1 MQQNKSSS
9 PAEELLSVLL
19 LRERR
24 YVKKLIYLLKRVI
37 HYYNVKQVPLASA
50 ALCYYMMMTVFP
62 MIICL
67 YTLLGQNYDQAIRI
81 LEFAEGFLSTD
92 TLDTIRSFLSY
103 VANNHSMA
111 MAIAGLTVMVTS
123 ASAAVRSML
132 VTIGRMQGGLRYTGI
147 TGFLFSVLYSV
158 VFLAATWFAILVMFS
173 SQNIL
178 SLIQERIPFIEVNVN
193 WHEAKY
199 WLLALI
205 MFLILWGI
213 YRFSRE
219 KESRYFTW
227 PGAIFATFGIVVM
240 SLIFS
245 GFIAVS
251 ARYSLVYGSLAS
263 VILLMYW
270 IYLICQVIYIG
281 AAINVS
287 LRDLKRLTARQRERK
302 EHEN

>member
-1 MQQNKSSS
+1 MSAM
-9 PAEELLSVLL
+9 P
-19 LRERR
+19 LREKPD
-24 YVKKLIYLLKRVI
+24 VKKLIYLIKRVI
-37 HYYNVKQVPLASA
+37 HYYNVKQIPLASA

-62 MIICL
+62 LIICL
-67 YTLLGQNYDQAIRI
+67 YTLLGQNYDQALRI
-81 LEFAEGFLSTD
+81 LEFAEDFLSSD
-92 TLDTIRSFLSY
+92 TLDTVRSFLAY
-103 VANNHSMA
+103 VEDNHSLA
-111 MAIAGLTVMVTS
+111 MAIAGLTVMITS

-147 TGFLFSVLYSV
+147 TGFVFSVLYSV
-158 VFLAATWFAILVMFS
+158 VFLAATWFAIIVMFS
-173 SQNIL
+173 SRNIL
-178 SLIQERIPFIEVNVN
+178 NLIRRWLPIVEVDVN
-193 WHEAKY
+193 WHEVKY
-199 WLLALI
+199 WMLAII
-205 MFLILWGI
+205 MFLILWGM

-219 KESRYFTW
+219 KGNRYFTW
-227 PGAIFATFGIVVM
+227 PGAIFATFGIVAM

-287 LRDLKRLTARQRERK
+287 LRDLKKMSARQRERK
-302 EHEN
+302 ENEN

>member
-1 MQQNKSSS
+1 M
-9 PAEELLSVLL
+9 P
-19 LRERR
+19 LREKPD
-24 YVKKLIYLLKRVI
+24 VKKLIYLIKRVI
-37 HYYNVKQVPLASA
+37 HYYNVKQIPLASA

-62 MIICL
+62 LIICL
-67 YTLLGQNYDQAIRI
+67 YTLLGQNYDQALRI
-81 LEFAEGFLSTD
+81 LEFAEDFLSSD
-92 TLDTIRSFLSY
+92 TLDTIRSFLAY
-103 VANNHSMA
+103 VEDNHSLA
-111 MAIAGLTVMVTS
+111 MAIAGLTVMITS

-147 TGFLFSVLYSV
+147 TGFVFSVLSSV
-158 VFLAATWFAILVMFS
+158 VFLAATWFAIIVMFS
-173 SQNIL
+173 SRNIL
-178 SLIQERIPFIEVNVN
+178 NLIRRWLPIVEVDVN
-193 WHEAKY
+193 WHEVKY
-199 WLLALI
+199 WMLAII
-205 MFLILWGI
+205 MFLILWGM

-219 KESRYFTW
+219 KGNRYFTW
-227 PGAIFATFGIVVM
+227 PGAIFATFGIVGM

-287 LRDLKRLTARQRERK
+287 LRDLRKMSARQRERK
-302 EHEN
+302 ENEN

>member
-1 MQQNKSSS
+1 MSAM
-9 PAEELLSVLL
+9 P
-19 LRERR
+19 LREKPD
-24 YVKKLIYLLKRVI
+24 VKKLIYLIKRVI
-37 HYYNVKQVPLASA
+37 HYYNVKQIPLASA

-62 MIICL
+62 LIICL
-67 YTLLGQNYDQAIRI
+67 YTLLGQNYDQALRI
-81 LEFAEGFLSTD
+81 LEFAEDFLSSD
-92 TLDTIRSFLSY
+92 TLDTIRSFLAY
-103 VANNHSMA
+103 VEDNHSLA
-111 MAIAGLTVMVTS
+111 MAIAGLTVMITS

-147 TGFLFSVLYSV
+147 TGFVFSVLYSV
-158 VFLAATWFAILVMFS
+158 VFLAATWFAIIVMFS
-173 SQNIL
+173 SRNIL
-178 SLIQERIPFIEVNVN
+178 NLIRRWLPIVEVDVN
-193 WHEAKY
+193 WHEVKY
-199 WLLALI
+199 WMLAII
-205 MFLILWGI
+205 MFLILWGM

-219 KESRYFTW
+219 KGNRYFTW
-227 PGAIFATFGIVVM
+227 PGAIFATFGIVAM

-287 LRDLKRLTARQRERK
+287 LRDLKKMSARQRERK
-302 EHEN
+302 ENEN

>member
-1 MQQNKSSS
+1 M
-9 PAEELLSVLL
+9 
-19 LRERR
+19 
-24 YVKKLIYLLKRVI
+24 IYLIKRIV
-37 HYYNVKQVPLASA
+37 HYYNVKQIPLASA

-62 MIICL
+62 LIICL

-81 LEFAEGFLSTD
+81 LEFMEGLLSAD
-92 TLDTIRSFLSY
+92 TLDTVRSFLAY

-111 MAIAGLTVMVTS
+111 MAIAGLTVMLTS
-123 ASAAVRSML
+123 ASAAVRSMQ
-132 VTIGRMQGGLRYTGI
+132 VTIGRMQGGLRYSGI

-173 SQNIL
+173 SRKIL
-178 SLIQERIPFIEVNVN
+178 KLIREWLPLAMIDVNWVDVN
-193 WHEAKY
+193 WHEIKY
-199 WLLALI
+199 LLLALI
-205 MFLILWGI
+205 MFLLLWGI
-213 YRFSRE
+213 YRFAR
-219 KESRYFTW
+219 KKGIRYYTW
-227 PGAIFATFGIVVM
+227 PGAIFATFGIVAM

-281 AAINVS
+281 AALNVS
-287 LRDLKRLTARQRERK
+287 LRDLKRVRAIRRERK
-302 EHEN
+302 EDEN

>member
-1 MQQNKSSS
+1 M
-9 PAEELLSVLL
+9 
-19 LRERR
+19 
-24 YVKKLIYLLKRVI
+24 KKLIYLIKRIV
-37 HYYNVKQVPLASA
+37 HYYNVKQIPLASA

-62 MIICL
+62 LIICL

-81 LEFAEGFLSTD
+81 LEFMEGLLSAD
-92 TLDTIRSFLSY
+92 TLDTVRSFLAY

-111 MAIAGLTVMVTS
+111 MAIAGLTVMLTS
-123 ASAAVRSML
+123 ASAAVRSMQ
-132 VTIGRMQGGLRYTGI
+132 VTIGRMQGGLRYSGI

-173 SQNIL
+173 SRKIL
-178 SLIQERIPFIEVNVN
+178 KLIRKWLPLNMIDVNWVDVN
-193 WHEAKY
+193 WHEIKY
-199 WLLALI
+199 LLLALI
-205 MFLILWGI
+205 MFLLLWGI
-213 YRFSRE
+213 YRFAR
-219 KESRYFTW
+219 KKGIRYYTW
-227 PGAIFATFGIVVM
+227 PGAIFATFGIVAM

-281 AAINVS
+281 AALNVS
-287 LRDLKRLTARQRERK
+287 LRDLKRVRAIRRERK
-302 EHEN
+302 EDEN

>member
-1 MQQNKSSS
+1 M
-9 PAEELLSVLL
+9 P
-19 LRERR
+19 LREKPD
-24 YVKKLIYLLKRVI
+24 VKNLIYLIKRVI
-37 HYYNVKQVPLASA
+37 HYYNVKQIPLASA

-62 MIICL
+62 LIICL
-67 YTLLGQNYDQAIRI
+67 YTLLGQNYDQALRI
-81 LEFAEGFLSTD
+81 LEFAEDFLSSD
-92 TLDTIRSFLSY
+92 TLDTIRSFLAY
-103 VANNHSMA
+103 VEDNHSLA
-111 MAIAGLTVMVTS
+111 MAIAGLTVMITS

-147 TGFLFSVLYSV
+147 TGFVFSVLYSV
-158 VFLAATWFAILVMFS
+158 VFLAATWFAIIVMFS
-173 SQNIL
+173 SRNIL
-178 SLIQERIPFIEVNVN
+178 NLIRRWLPIVEVDVN
-193 WHEAKY
+193 WHEVKY
-199 WLLALI
+199 WMLAII
-205 MFLILWGI
+205 MFLILWGM

-219 KESRYFTW
+219 KGNRYFTW
-227 PGAIFATFGIVVM
+227 PGAIFATFGIVGM

-287 LRDLKRLTARQRERK
+287 LRDLRKMSARQRERK
-302 EHEN
+302 ENEN

>member
-1 MQQNKSSS
+1 M
-9 PAEELLSVLL
+9 P
-19 LRERR
+19 LREKPD
-24 YVKKLIYLLKRVI
+24 VKKLIYLIKRVI
-37 HYYNVKQVPLASA
+37 HYYNVKQIPLASA

-62 MIICL
+62 LIICL
-67 YTLLGQNYDQAIRI
+67 YTLLGQNYDQALRI
-81 LEFAEGFLSTD
+81 LEFAEDFLSSD
-92 TLDTIRSFLSY
+92 TLDTIRSFLAY
-103 VANNHSMA
+103 VEDNHSLA
-111 MAIAGLTVMVTS
+111 MAIAGLTVMITS

-147 TGFLFSVLYSV
+147 TGFVFSVLYSV
-158 VFLAATWFAILVMFS
+158 VFLAATWFAIIVMFS
-173 SQNIL
+173 SRNIL
-178 SLIQERIPFIEVNVN
+178 NLIRRWLPIVEVDVN
-193 WHEAKY
+193 WHEVKY
-199 WLLALI
+199 WMLAII
-205 MFLILWGI
+205 MFLILWGM

-219 KESRYFTW
+219 KGNRYFTW
-227 PGAIFATFGIVVM
+227 PGAIFATFGIVGM

-287 LRDLKRLTARQRERK
+287 LRDLKKMSARQRERK
-302 EHEN
+302 ENEN

>member
-1 MQQNKSSS
+1 M
-9 PAEELLSVLL
+9 P
-19 LRERR
+19 LREKPD
-24 YVKKLIYLLKRVI
+24 VKKLIYLIKRVI
-37 HYYNVKQVPLASA
+37 HYYNVKQIPLASA

-62 MIICL
+62 LIICL
-67 YTLLGQNYDQAIRI
+67 YTLLGQNYDQALRI
-81 LEFAEGFLSTD
+81 LEFAEDFLSSD
-92 TLDTIRSFLSY
+92 TLDTVRSFLAY
-103 VANNHSMA
+103 VEDNHSLA
-111 MAIAGLTVMVTS
+111 MAIAGLTVMITS

-147 TGFLFSVLYSV
+147 TGFVFSVLYSV
-158 VFLAATWFAILVMFS
+158 VFLAATWFAIIVMFS
-173 SQNIL
+173 SRNIL
-178 SLIQERIPFIEVNVN
+178 NLIRRWLPIVEVDVN
-193 WHEAKY
+193 WHEVKY
-199 WLLALI
+199 WMLAII
-205 MFLILWGI
+205 MFLILWGM

-219 KESRYFTW
+219 KGNRYFTW
-227 PGAIFATFGIVVM
+227 PGAIFATFGIVAM

-287 LRDLKRLTARQRERK
+287 LRDLRKMSARQRERK
-302 EHEN
+302 ENEN

>member
-1 MQQNKSSS
+1 M
-9 PAEELLSVLL
+9 P
-19 LRERR
+19 LREKPD
-24 YVKKLIYLLKRVI
+24 VKKLIYLIKRVI
-37 HYYNVKQVPLASA
+37 HYYNVKQIPLASA

-62 MIICL
+62 LIICL
-67 YTLLGQNYDQAIRI
+67 YTLLGQNYDQALRI
-81 LEFAEGFLSTD
+81 LEFAEDFLSSD
-92 TLDTIRSFLSY
+92 TLDTIRSFLAY
-103 VANNHSMA
+103 VEDNHSLA
-111 MAIAGLTVMVTS
+111 MAIAGLTVMITS

-147 TGFLFSVLYSV
+147 TGFVFSVLYSV
-158 VFLAATWFAILVMFS
+158 VFLAATWFAIIVMFS
-173 SQNIL
+173 SRNIL
-178 SLIQERIPFIEVNVN
+178 NLIRRWLPIVEVDVN
-193 WHEAKY
+193 WHEVKY
-199 WLLALI
+199 WMLAII
-205 MFLILWGI
+205 MFLILWGM

-219 KESRYFTW
+219 KWNRYFTW
-227 PGAIFATFGIVVM
+227 PGAIFATFGIVGM

-287 LRDLKRLTARQRERK
+287 LRDLRKMSARQRERK
-302 EHEN
+302 ENEN

>member
-1 MQQNKSSS
+1 M
-9 PAEELLSVLL
+9 P
-19 LRERR
+19 LREKPD
-24 YVKKLIYLLKRVI
+24 VKKLIYLIKRVI
-37 HYYNVKQVPLASA
+37 HYYNVKQIPLASA

-62 MIICL
+62 LIICL
-67 YTLLGQNYDQAIRI
+67 YTLLGQNYDQALRI
-81 LEFAEGFLSTD
+81 LEFAEDFLSSD
-92 TLDTIRSFLSY
+92 TLDTIRSFLAY
-103 VANNHSMA
+103 VEDNHSLA
-111 MAIAGLTVMVTS
+111 MAIAGLTVMITS

-147 TGFLFSVLYSV
+147 TGFVFSVLYSV
-158 VFLAATWFAILVMFS
+158 VFLAATWFAIIVMFS
-173 SQNIL
+173 SRNIL
-178 SLIQERIPFIEVNVN
+178 NLIRRWLPIVEVDVN
-193 WHEAKY
+193 WHEVKY
-199 WLLALI
+199 WMLAII
-205 MFLILWGI
+205 MFLILWGM

-219 KESRYFTW
+219 KGNRYFTW
-227 PGAIFATFGIVVM
+227 PGAIFATFGIVGM

-287 LRDLKRLTARQRERK
+287 LRDLRKMSARQRERK
-302 EHEN
+302 ENEN

>member
-1 MQQNKSSS
+1 M
-9 PAEELLSVLL
+9 P
-19 LRERR
+19 LREKPD
-24 YVKKLIYLLKRVI
+24 VKKLIYLIKRVI
-37 HYYNVKQVPLASA
+37 HYYNVKQIPLASA

-62 MIICL
+62 LIICL
-67 YTLLGQNYDQAIRI
+67 YTLLGQNYDQALRI
-81 LEFAEGFLSTD
+81 LEFAEDFLSSD
-92 TLDTIRSFLSY
+92 TLDTVRSFLAY
-103 VANNHSMA
+103 VEDNHSLA
-111 MAIAGLTVMVTS
+111 MAIAGLTVMITS

-147 TGFLFSVLYSV
+147 TGFVFSVLYSV
-158 VFLAATWFAILVMFS
+158 VFLAATWFAIIVMFS
-173 SQNIL
+173 SRNIL
-178 SLIQERIPFIEVNVN
+178 NLIRRWLPIVEVDVN
-193 WHEAKY
+193 WHEVKY
-199 WLLALI
+199 WMLAII
-205 MFLILWGI
+205 MFLILWGM

-219 KESRYFTW
+219 KGNRYFTW
-227 PGAIFATFGIVVM
+227 PGAIFATFGIVGM

-287 LRDLKRLTARQRERK
+287 LRDLKKMSARQRERK
-302 EHEN
+302 ENEN

>member
-1 MQQNKSSS
+1 M
-9 PAEELLSVLL
+9 P
-19 LRERR
+19 LREKPD
-24 YVKKLIYLLKRVI
+24 VKKLIYLIKRVI
-37 HYYNVKQVPLASA
+37 HYYNVKQIPLASA

-62 MIICL
+62 LIICL
-67 YTLLGQNYDQAIRI
+67 YTLLGQNYDQALRI
-81 LEFAEGFLSTD
+81 LEFAEDFLSSD
-92 TLDTIRSFLSY
+92 TLDTIRSFLAY
-103 VANNHSMA
+103 VEDNHSLA
-111 MAIAGLTVMVTS
+111 MAIAGLTVMITQ

-147 TGFLFSVLYSV
+147 TGFVFSVLYSV
-158 VFLAATWFAILVMFS
+158 VFLAATWFAIIVMFS
-173 SQNIL
+173 SRNIL
-178 SLIQERIPFIEVNVN
+178 NLIRRWLPIVEVDVN
-193 WHEAKY
+193 WHEVKY
-199 WLLALI
+199 WMLAII
-205 MFLILWGI
+205 MFLILWGM

-219 KESRYFTW
+219 KGNRYFTW
-227 PGAIFATFGIVVM
+227 PGAIFATFGIVGM

-287 LRDLKRLTARQRERK
+287 LRDLRKMSARQRERK
-302 EHEN
+302 ENEN

>member
-1 MQQNKSSS
+1 M
-9 PAEELLSVLL
+9 
-19 LRERR
+19 
-24 YVKKLIYLLKRVI
+24 KKLIYLIKRIV
-37 HYYNVKQVPLASA
+37 HYYNVKQIPLASA

-62 MIICL
+62 LIICL

-81 LEFAEGFLSTD
+81 LEFMEGLLSAD
-92 TLDTIRSFLSY
+92 TLDTVRSFLAY

-111 MAIAGLTVMVTS
+111 MAIAGLTVMLTS
-123 ASAAVRSML
+123 ASAAVRSMQ
-132 VTIGRMQGGLRYTGI
+132 VTIGRMQGGLRYSGI

-173 SQNIL
+173 SRKIL
-178 SLIQERIPFIEVNVN
+178 KLIREWLPLAMIDVNWVDVN
-193 WHEAKY
+193 WHEIKY
-199 WLLALI
+199 LLLALI
-205 MFLILWGI
+205 MFLLLWGI
-213 YRFSRE
+213 YRFAR
-219 KESRYFTW
+219 KKGIRYYTW
-227 PGAIFATFGIVVM
+227 PGAIFATFGIVAM

-281 AAINVS
+281 AALNVS
-287 LRDLKRLTARQRERK
+287 LRDLKRVRAIRRERK
-302 EHEN
+302 EDEN

>member
-1 MQQNKSSS
+1 MSAM
-9 PAEELLSVLL
+9 P
-19 LRERR
+19 LREKPD
-24 YVKKLIYLLKRVI
+24 VKKLIYLIKRVI
-37 HYYNVKQVPLASA
+37 HYYNVKQIPLASA

-62 MIICL
+62 LIICL
-67 YTLLGQNYDQAIRI
+67 YTLLGQNYDQALRI
-81 LEFAEGFLSTD
+81 LEFAEDFLSSD
-92 TLDTIRSFLSY
+92 TLDTVRSFLAY
-103 VANNHSMA
+103 VEDNHSLA
-111 MAIAGLTVMVTS
+111 MAIAGLTVMITS

-147 TGFLFSVLYSV
+147 TGFVFSVLYSV
-158 VFLAATWFAILVMFS
+158 VFLAATWFAIIVMFS
-173 SQNIL
+173 SRNIL
-178 SLIQERIPFIEVNVN
+178 NLIRRWLPIVEVDVN
-193 WHEAKY
+193 WHEVKY
-199 WLLALI
+199 WMLAII
-205 MFLILWGI
+205 MFLILWGM

-219 KESRYFTW
+219 KGNRYFTW
-227 PGAIFATFGIVVM
+227 PGAIFATFGIVGM

-287 LRDLKRLTARQRERK
+287 LRDLRKMSARQRERK
-302 EHEN
+302 ENEN

>member
-1 MQQNKSSS
+1 MSAM
-9 PAEELLSVLL
+9 P
-19 LRERR
+19 LREKPD
-24 YVKKLIYLLKRVI
+24 VKKLIYLLKRVI
-37 HYYNVKQVPLASA
+37 HYYNVKQIPLASA

-67 YTLLGQNYDQAIRI
+67 YTLLGQNYDQALRI
-81 LEFAEGFLSTD
+81 LEFAEGFLSSD
-92 TLDTIRSFLSY
+92 TLDTIRSFLAY
-103 VANNHSMA
+103 VEDNHSLA
-111 MAIAGLTVMVTS
+111 MAIAGLTVMITS

-147 TGFLFSVLYSV
+147 MGFVFSVLYSV
-158 VFLAATWFAILVMFS
+158 VFLAATWFAIIVMFS
-173 SQNIL
+173 SRNIL
-178 SLIQERIPFIEVNVN
+178 NLIRRWLPFVEVDVN
-193 WHEAKY
+193 WHEVKY
-199 WLLALI
+199 WMLAII
-205 MFLILWGI
+205 MFLILWGM

-219 KESRYFTW
+219 KGNRYFTW
-227 PGAIFATFGIVVM
+227 PGAIFATFGIVGM

-287 LRDLKRLTARQRERK
+287 LRDLKKMSARQRERK
-302 EHEN
+302 ENEN

>member
-19 LRERR
+19 LRESR

-37 HYYNVKQVPLASA
+37 HYYNVKQIPLASA

-81 LEFAEGFLSTD
+81 LEFAEDFLSTD
-92 TLDTIRSFLSY
+92 ALDTIRSFLSY

-147 TGFLFSVLYSV
+147 AGFLFSVLYSV
-158 VFLAATWFAILVMFS
+158 VFWRLPGLPS
-173 SQNIL
+173 S
-178 SLIQERIPFIEVNVN
+178 
-193 WHEAKY
+193 
-199 WLLALI
+199 
-205 MFLILWGI
+205 
-213 YRFSRE
+213 
-219 KESRYFTW
+219 
-227 PGAIFATFGIVVM
+227 
-240 SLIFS
+240 
-245 GFIAVS
+245 
-251 ARYSLVYGSLAS
+251 
-263 VILLMYW
+263 
-270 IYLICQVIYIG
+270 
-281 AAINVS
+281 
-287 LRDLKRLTARQRERK
+287 
-302 EHEN
+302 

>member
-1 MQQNKSSS
+1 
-9 PAEELLSVLL
+9 LSAMP
-19 LRERR
+19 LREKPD
-24 YVKKLIYLLKRVI
+24 VKKLIYLIKRVI
-37 HYYNVKQVPLASA
+37 HYYNVKQIPLASA

-62 MIICL
+62 LIICL
-67 YTLLGQNYDQAIRI
+67 YTLLGQNYDQALRI
-81 LEFAEGFLSTD
+81 LEFAEDFLSSD
-92 TLDTIRSFLSY
+92 TLDTVRSFLAY
-103 VANNHSMA
+103 VEDNHSLA
-111 MAIAGLTVMVTS
+111 MAIAGLTVMITS

-147 TGFLFSVLYSV
+147 TGFVFSVLYSV
-158 VFLAATWFAILVMFS
+158 VFLAATWFAIIVMFS
-173 SQNIL
+173 SRNIL
-178 SLIQERIPFIEVNVN
+178 NLIRRWLPIVEVDVN
-193 WHEAKY
+193 WHEVKY
-199 WLLALI
+199 WMLAII
-205 MFLILWGI
+205 MFLILWGM

-219 KESRYFTW
+219 KGNRYFTW
-227 PGAIFATFGIVVM
+227 PGAIFATFGIVGM

-287 LRDLKRLTARQRERK
+287 LRDLKKMSARQRERK
-302 EHEN
+302 ENEN

>member
-1 MQQNKSSS
+1 M
-9 PAEELLSVLL
+9 P
-19 LRERR
+19 LREKPD
-24 YVKKLIYLLKRVI
+24 VKKLIYLIKRVI
-37 HYYNVKQVPLASA
+37 HYYNVKQIPLASA

-62 MIICL
+62 LIICL
-67 YTLLGQNYDQAIRI
+67 YTLLGQNYDQALRI
-81 LEFAEGFLSTD
+81 LEFAEDFLSSD
-92 TLDTIRSFLSY
+92 TLDTVRSFLAY
-103 VANNHSMA
+103 VEDNHSLA
-111 MAIAGLTVMVTS
+111 MAIAGLTVMITS

-147 TGFLFSVLYSV
+147 TGFVFSVLYSV
-158 VFLAATWFAILVMFS
+158 VFLAATWFAIIVMFS
-173 SQNIL
+173 SRNIL
-178 SLIQERIPFIEVNVN
+178 NLIRRWLPIVEVDVN
-193 WHEAKY
+193 WHEVKY
-199 WLLALI
+199 WMLAII
-205 MFLILWGI
+205 MFLILWGM

-219 KESRYFTW
+219 KGNRYFTW
-227 PGAIFATFGIVVM
+227 PGAIFATFGIVAM

-287 LRDLKRLTARQRERK
+287 LRDLKKMSARQRERK
-302 EHEN
+302 ENEK

>member
-1 MQQNKSSS
+1 M
-9 PAEELLSVLL
+9 P
-19 LRERR
+19 LREKPD
-24 YVKKLIYLLKRVI
+24 VKKLIYLIKRVI
-37 HYYNVKQVPLASA
+37 HYYNVKQIPLASA

-62 MIICL
+62 LIICL
-67 YTLLGQNYDQAIRI
+67 YTLLGQNYDQALRI
-81 LEFAEGFLSTD
+81 LEFAEGFLSSD
-92 TLDTIRSFLSY
+92 TLDTIRSFLAY
-103 VANNHSMA
+103 VEDNHSLA
-111 MAIAGLTVMVTS
+111 MAIAGLTVMITS

-147 TGFLFSVLYSV
+147 MGFVFSVLYSV
-158 VFLAATWFAILVMFS
+158 VFLAATWFAIIVMFS
-173 SQNIL
+173 SRNIL
-178 SLIQERIPFIEVNVN
+178 NLIRRWLPFVEVDVN
-193 WHEAKY
+193 WHEVKY
-199 WLLALI
+199 WMLAII
-205 MFLILWGI
+205 MFLILWGM

-219 KESRYFTW
+219 KGNRYFTW
-227 PGAIFATFGIVVM
+227 PGAIFATFGIVGM

-287 LRDLKRLTARQRERK
+287 LRDLRKMSARQRERK
-302 EHEN
+302 ENEN

>member
-1 MQQNKSSS
+1 M
-9 PAEELLSVLL
+9 
-19 LRERR
+19 
-24 YVKKLIYLLKRVI
+24 IYLIKRIV
-37 HYYNVKQVPLASA
+37 HYYNVKQIPLASA

-62 MIICL
+62 LIICL

-81 LEFAEGFLSTD
+81 LEFMEGLLSAD
-92 TLDTIRSFLSY
+92 TLDTVRSFLAY

-111 MAIAGLTVMVTS
+111 MAIAGLTVMLTS
-123 ASAAVRSML
+123 ASAAVRSMQ
-132 VTIGRMQGGLRYTGI
+132 VTIGRMQGGLRYSGI

-173 SQNIL
+173 SRKIL
-178 SLIQERIPFIEVNVN
+178 KLIREWLPLAMIDVNWVDVN
-193 WHEAKY
+193 WHEIKY
-199 WLLALI
+199 LLLALI
-205 MFLILWGI
+205 MLLLLWGI
-213 YRFSRE
+213 YRFAR
-219 KESRYFTW
+219 KKGIRYYTW
-227 PGAIFATFGIVVM
+227 PGAIFATFGIVAM

-281 AAINVS
+281 AALNVS
-287 LRDLKRLTARQRERK
+287 LRDLKRVRAIRRERK
-302 EHEN
+302 ENEN

>member
-1 MQQNKSSS
+1 
-9 PAEELLSVLL
+9 
-19 LRERR
+19 
-24 YVKKLIYLLKRVI
+24 VKKLIYLIKRVI
-37 HYYNVKQVPLASA
+37 HYYNVKQIPLASA

-62 MIICL
+62 LIICL
-67 YTLLGQNYDQAIRI
+67 YTLLGQNYDQALRI
-81 LEFAEGFLSTD
+81 LEFAEDFLSSD
-92 TLDTIRSFLSY
+92 TLDTVRSFLAY
-103 VANNHSMA
+103 VEDNHSLA
-111 MAIAGLTVMVTS
+111 MAIAGLTVMITS

-147 TGFLFSVLYSV
+147 TGFVFSVLYSV
-158 VFLAATWFAILVMFS
+158 VFLAATWFAIIVMFS
-173 SQNIL
+173 SRNIL
-178 SLIQERIPFIEVNVN
+178 NLIRRWLPIVEVDVN
-193 WHEAKY
+193 WHEVKY
-199 WLLALI
+199 WMLAII
-205 MFLILWGI
+205 MFLILWGM

-219 KESRYFTW
+219 KGNRYFTW
-227 PGAIFATFGIVVM
+227 PGAIFATFGIVGM

-287 LRDLKRLTARQRERK
+287 LRDLKKMSARQRERK
-302 EHEN
+302 ENEN

>member
-1 MQQNKSSS
+1 M
-9 PAEELLSVLL
+9 P
-19 LRERR
+19 LREKPD
-24 YVKKLIYLLKRVI
+24 VKKLIYLIKRVI
-37 HYYNVKQVPLASA
+37 HYYTVKQIPLASA

-62 MIICL
+62 LIICL
-67 YTLLGQNYDQAIRI
+67 YTLLGQNYDQALRI
-81 LEFAEGFLSTD
+81 LEFAEDFLSSD
-92 TLDTIRSFLSY
+92 TLDTIRSFLAY
-103 VANNHSMA
+103 VEDNHSLA
-111 MAIAGLTVMVTS
+111 MAIAGLTVMITS

-147 TGFLFSVLYSV
+147 TGFVFSVLYSV
-158 VFLAATWFAILVMFS
+158 VFLAATWFAIIVMFS
-173 SQNIL
+173 SRNIL
-178 SLIQERIPFIEVNVN
+178 NLIRRWLPIVEVDVN
-193 WHEAKY
+193 WHEVKY
-199 WLLALI
+199 WMLAII
-205 MFLILWGI
+205 MFLILWGM

-219 KESRYFTW
+219 KGNRYFTW
-227 PGAIFATFGIVVM
+227 PGAIFATFGIVGM

-287 LRDLKRLTARQRERK
+287 LRDLRKMSARQRERK
-302 EHEN
+302 ENEN

>member
-1 MQQNKSSS
+1 M
-9 PAEELLSVLL
+9 
-19 LRERR
+19 
-24 YVKKLIYLLKRVI
+24 IYLIKRIV
-37 HYYNVKQVPLASA
+37 HYYNVKQIPLASA

-62 MIICL
+62 LIICL

-81 LEFAEGFLSTD
+81 LEFMEGLLSAD
-92 TLDTIRSFLSY
+92 TLDTVRSFLAY

-111 MAIAGLTVMVTS
+111 MAIAGLTVMLTS
-123 ASAAVRSML
+123 ASAAVRSMQ
-132 VTIGRMQGGLRYTGI
+132 VTIGRMQGGLRYSGI
-147 TGFLFSVLYSV
+147 TGFLFSMLYSV

-173 SQNIL
+173 SRKIL
-178 SLIQERIPFIEVNVN
+178 KLIREWLPLAMIDVNWVDVN
-193 WHEAKY
+193 WHEIKY
-199 WLLALI
+199 LLLALI
-205 MFLILWGI
+205 MFLLLWGI
-213 YRFSRE
+213 YRFAR
-219 KESRYFTW
+219 KKGIRYYTW
-227 PGAIFATFGIVVM
+227 PGAIFATFGIVAM

-281 AAINVS
+281 AALNVS
-287 LRDLKRLTARQRERK
+287 LRDLKRVRAIRRERK

>member
-1 MQQNKSSS
+1 M
-9 PAEELLSVLL
+9 P
-19 LRERR
+19 LREKPD
-24 YVKKLIYLLKRVI
+24 VKKLIYLIKRVI
-37 HYYNVKQVPLASA
+37 HYYNVKQIPLASA

-62 MIICL
+62 LIICL
-67 YTLLGQNYDQAIRI
+67 YTLLGQNYDQALRI
-81 LEFAEGFLSTD
+81 LEFAEDFLSSD
-92 TLDTIRSFLSY
+92 TLDTIRSFLAY
-103 VANNHSMA
+103 VEDNHSLA
-111 MAIAGLTVMVTS
+111 MAIAGLTVMITS

-147 TGFLFSVLYSV
+147 TGFVFSVLYSV
-158 VFLAATWFAILVMFS
+158 VFLAATWFAIIVMFS
-173 SQNIL
+173 SRNIL
-178 SLIQERIPFIEVNVN
+178 NLIRRWLPIVEVDVN
-193 WHEAKY
+193 WHEVKY
-199 WLLALI
+199 WMLAII
-205 MFLILWGI
+205 MFLILWGM

-219 KESRYFTW
+219 KGNRYFTW
-227 PGAIFATFGIVVM
+227 PGAIFATFGIVGM

-287 LRDLKRLTARQRERK
+287 LRDLKKMSARQRERK

>member
-1 MQQNKSSS
+1 M
-9 PAEELLSVLL
+9 
-19 LRERR
+19 
-24 YVKKLIYLLKRVI
+24 KKLIYLIKRVI
-37 HYYNVKQVPLASA
+37 HYYNVKQIPLASA

-62 MIICL
+62 LIICL
-67 YTLLGQNYDQAIRI
+67 YTLLGQNYDQALRI
-81 LEFAEGFLSTD
+81 LEFAEDFLSSD
-92 TLDTIRSFLSY
+92 TLDTIRSFLAY
-103 VANNHSMA
+103 VEDNHSLA
-111 MAIAGLTVMVTS
+111 MAIAGLTVMITS

-147 TGFLFSVLYSV
+147 TGFVFSVLYSV
-158 VFLAATWFAILVMFS
+158 VFLAATWFAIIVMFS
-173 SQNIL
+173 SRNIL
-178 SLIQERIPFIEVNVN
+178 NLIRRWLPIVEVDVN
-193 WHEAKY
+193 WHEVKY
-199 WLLALI
+199 WMLAII
-205 MFLILWGI
+205 MFLILWGM

-219 KESRYFTW
+219 KGNRYFTW
-227 PGAIFATFGIVVM
+227 PGAIFATFGIVGM

-287 LRDLKRLTARQRERK
+287 LRDLRKMSARQRERK
-302 EHEN
+302 ENEN

>member
-1 MQQNKSSS
+1 MSAM
-9 PAEELLSVLL
+9 P
-19 LRERR
+19 LREKPD
-24 YVKKLIYLLKRVI
+24 VKKLIYLIKRVI
-37 HYYNVKQVPLASA
+37 HYYNVKQIPLASA

-62 MIICL
+62 LIICL
-67 YTLLGQNYDQAIRI
+67 YTLLGQNYDQALRI
-81 LEFAEGFLSTD
+81 LEFAEDFLSSD
-92 TLDTIRSFLSY
+92 TLDTVRSFLAY
-103 VANNHSMA
+103 VEDNHSLA
-111 MAIAGLTVMVTS
+111 MAIAGLTVMITS

-147 TGFLFSVLYSV
+147 TGFVFSVLYSV
-158 VFLAATWFAILVMFS
+158 VFLAATWFAIIVMFS
-173 SQNIL
+173 SRNIL
-178 SLIQERIPFIEVNVN
+178 NLIRRWLPIVEVDVN
-193 WHEAKY
+193 WHEVKY
-199 WLLALI
+199 WMLAII
-205 MFLILWGI
+205 MFLILWGM

-219 KESRYFTW
+219 KGNQYFTW
-227 PGAIFATFGIVVM
+227 PGAIFATFGIVAM

-287 LRDLKRLTARQRERK
+287 LRDLRKMSARQRERK
-302 EHEN
+302 ENEN

>member
-1 MQQNKSSS
+1 M
-9 PAEELLSVLL
+9 P
-19 LRERR
+19 LREKPD
-24 YVKKLIYLLKRVI
+24 VKKLIYLIKRVI
-37 HYYNVKQVPLASA
+37 HYYNVKQIPLASA

-62 MIICL
+62 LIICL
-67 YTLLGQNYDQAIRI
+67 YTLLGQNYDQALRI
-81 LEFAEGFLSTD
+81 LEFAEDFLSSD
-92 TLDTIRSFLSY
+92 TLDTVRSFLAY
-103 VANNHSMA
+103 VEDNHSLA
-111 MAIAGLTVMVTS
+111 MAIAGLTVMITS

-147 TGFLFSVLYSV
+147 TGFVFSVLYSV
-158 VFLAATWFAILVMFS
+158 VFLAATWFAIIVMFS
-173 SQNIL
+173 SRNIL
-178 SLIQERIPFIEVNVN
+178 NLIRRWLPIVEVDVN
-193 WHEAKY
+193 WHEVKY
-199 WLLALI
+199 WMLAII
-205 MFLILWGI
+205 MFLILWGM

-219 KESRYFTW
+219 KGNRYFTW
-227 PGAIFATFGIVVM
+227 PGAIFATFGIVGM

-287 LRDLKRLTARQRERK
+287 LRDLRKMSARQRERK
-302 EHEN
+302 ENEN

>member
-1 MQQNKSSS
+1 M
-9 PAEELLSVLL
+9 P
-19 LRERR
+19 LREKPD
-24 YVKKLIYLLKRVI
+24 VKKLIYLIKRVI
-37 HYYNVKQVPLASA
+37 HYYNVKQIPLASA

-62 MIICL
+62 LIICL
-67 YTLLGQNYDQAIRI
+67 YTLLGQNYDQALRI
-81 LEFAEGFLSTD
+81 LEFAEDFLSSD
-92 TLDTIRSFLSY
+92 TLDTIRSFLAY
-103 VANNHSMA
+103 VEDNHSLA
-111 MAIAGLTVMVTS
+111 MAIAGLTVMITS

-147 TGFLFSVLYSV
+147 TGFVFSVLYSV
-158 VFLAATWFAILVMFS
+158 VFLAATWFAIIVMFS
-173 SQNIL
+173 SRNIL
-178 SLIQERIPFIEVNVN
+178 NLIRRWLPIVEVDVN
-193 WHEAKY
+193 WHEVKY
-199 WLLALI
+199 WMLAII
-205 MFLILWGI
+205 MFLILWGM

-219 KESRYFTW
+219 KGSRYYTW
-227 PGAIFATFGIVVM
+227 PGAIFATFGIVAM

-287 LRDLKRLTARQRERK
+287 LRDLKKMSARQRERK

>member
-1 MQQNKSSS
+1 M
-9 PAEELLSVLL
+9 
-19 LRERR
+19 
-24 YVKKLIYLLKRVI
+24 KKLIYLIKRIV
-37 HYYNVKQVPLASA
+37 HYYNVKQIPLASA

-62 MIICL
+62 LIICL

-81 LEFAEGFLSTD
+81 LEFMEGLLSAD
-92 TLDTIRSFLSY
+92 TLDTVRSFLAY

-111 MAIAGLTVMVTS
+111 MAIAGLTVMLTS
-123 ASAAVRSML
+123 ASAAVRSMQ
-132 VTIGRMQGGLRYTGI
+132 VTIGRMQGGLRYSGI

-173 SQNIL
+173 SRKIL
-178 SLIQERIPFIEVNVN
+178 KLIRKWLPLAMIDVNWVDVN
-193 WHEAKY
+193 WHEIKY
-199 WLLALI
+199 LLLALI
-205 MFLILWGI
+205 MFLLLWGI
-213 YRFSRE
+213 YRFAR
-219 KESRYFTW
+219 KKGIRYYTW
-227 PGAIFATFGIVVM
+227 PGAIFATFGIVAM

-281 AAINVS
+281 AALNVS
-287 LRDLKRLTARQRERK
+287 LRDLKRVRAIRRERK
-302 EHEN
+302 EDEN

>member
-1 MQQNKSSS
+1 M
-9 PAEELLSVLL
+9 P
-19 LRERR
+19 LREKPE
-24 YVKKLIYLLKRVI
+24 VKKLIYLIKRVI
-37 HYYNVKQVPLASA
+37 HYYNVKQIPLASA

-62 MIICL
+62 LIICL
-67 YTLLGQNYDQAIRI
+67 YTLLGQNYDQALRI
-81 LEFAEGFLSTD
+81 LEFAEDFLSSD
-92 TLDTIRSFLSY
+92 TLDTVRSFLAY
-103 VANNHSMA
+103 VEDNHSLA
-111 MAIAGLTVMVTS
+111 MAIAGLTVMITS

-147 TGFLFSVLYSV
+147 TGFVFSVLYSV
-158 VFLAATWFAILVMFS
+158 VFLAATWFAIIVMFS
-173 SQNIL
+173 SRNIL
-178 SLIQERIPFIEVNVN
+178 NLIRRWLPIVEVDVN
-193 WHEAKY
+193 WHEVKY
-199 WLLALI
+199 WMLAII
-205 MFLILWGI
+205 MFLILWGM

-219 KESRYFTW
+219 KGNRYFTW
-227 PGAIFATFGIVVM
+227 PGAIFATFGIVGM

-287 LRDLKRLTARQRERK
+287 LRDLRKMSARQRERK
-302 EHEN
+302 ENEN

>member
-1 MQQNKSSS
+1 M
-9 PAEELLSVLL
+9 P
-19 LRERR
+19 LREKPD
-24 YVKKLIYLLKRVI
+24 VKKLIYLIKRVI
-37 HYYNVKQVPLASA
+37 HYYNVKQIPLASA

-62 MIICL
+62 LIICL
-67 YTLLGQNYDQAIRI
+67 YTLLGQNYDQALRI
-81 LEFAEGFLSTD
+81 LEFAEDFLSSD
-92 TLDTIRSFLSY
+92 TLDTVRSFLAY
-103 VANNHSMA
+103 VEDNHSLA
-111 MAIAGLTVMVTS
+111 MAIAGLTVMITS

-147 TGFLFSVLYSV
+147 TGFVFSVLYSV
-158 VFLAATWFAILVMFS
+158 VFLAATWFAIIVMFS
-173 SQNIL
+173 SRNIL
-178 SLIQERIPFIEVNVN
+178 NLIRRWLPIVEVDVN
-193 WHEAKY
+193 WHEVKY
-199 WLLALI
+199 WMLAII
-205 MFLILWGI
+205 MFLILWGM

-219 KESRYFTW
+219 KGNRYFTW
-227 PGAIFATFGIVVM
+227 PGAIFATFGIVAM

-287 LRDLKRLTARQRERK
+287 LRDLKKMSARQRERK
-302 EHEN
+302 ENEN